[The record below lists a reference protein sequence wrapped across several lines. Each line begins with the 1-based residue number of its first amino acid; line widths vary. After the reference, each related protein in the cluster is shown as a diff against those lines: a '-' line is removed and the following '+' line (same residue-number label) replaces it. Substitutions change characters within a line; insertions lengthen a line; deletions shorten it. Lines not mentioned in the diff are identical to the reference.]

1 MQPPRL
7 LGQWEGEIVVTFVL
21 DVVKYIL
28 GDVKSDGGGTH
39 RSAINTMC
47 CYSRANS
54 GSRFVNF
61 VQAKPANNDN

>member
-1 MQPPRL
+1 
-7 LGQWEGEIVVTFVL
+7 VVTFVL